1 MKKDIYA
8 KNVDLSGSKMEKNM
22 KSNPLCDSEDISLI
36 AVNESL
42 RPSGQQSTGRRG
54 GYGGGMRAGSPR
66 VCKCP
71 NCGYGGGT
79 GEQVHLEYVNAQTA
93 DMKQVKPAGYHVET
107 LNIQRVVFRY
117 AEQIK

>member
-71 NCGYGGGT
+71 NCGYEAGKTRGVPCRNTKYPESGVPLC
-79 GEQVHLEYVNAQTA
+79 GA
-93 DMKQVKPAGYHVET
+93 D
-107 LNIQRVVFRY
+107 
-117 AEQIK
+117 

>member
-1 MKKDIYA
+1 MTDEKRYICKKCGFKWFQDGKEY
-8 KNVDLSGSKMEKNM
+8 EKC
-22 KSNPLCDSEDISLI
+22 PICDSEDISLI

-71 NCGYGGGT
+71 NCGYEAGKTRGVPCRNTKYPESGVPLC
-79 GEQVHLEYVNAQTA
+79 GA
-93 DMKQVKPAGYHVET
+93 D
-107 LNIQRVVFRY
+107 
-117 AEQIK
+117 